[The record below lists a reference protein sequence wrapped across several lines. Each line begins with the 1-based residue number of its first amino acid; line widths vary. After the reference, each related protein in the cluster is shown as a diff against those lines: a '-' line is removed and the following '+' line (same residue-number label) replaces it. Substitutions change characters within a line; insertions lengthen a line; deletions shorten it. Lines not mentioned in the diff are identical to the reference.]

1 MLMTLEDRV
10 DLKHTALIVVDM
22 QNDFVHDDGVFAK
35 MGVDCS
41 TFKKIVPQLNVLID
55 AARSVKVPVIFIQ
68 TLHSRWTNSEA
79 WVQRIKRKR
88 EGEDKDS
95 LLPPVCSPGTWG
107 ADWFGVKPTEED
119 YVVTK
124 HRYSAF
130 VNTDLDLVLRSLQR
144 KTVVVTG
151 GETNVCLGST
161 ARSAFMYDYYVIL
174 PEDCIAGFDEELH
187 RYGLKI
193 LEQYFGMLTTS
204 QEIISIWNKQKE
216 KA

>member
-79 WVQRIKRKR
+79 WVQRIKKKR
-88 EGEDKDS
+88 EGEDKDR
-95 LLPPVCSPGTWG
+95 LLPPVCSPGTWVRIG
-107 ADWFGVKPTEED
+107 
-119 YVVTK
+119 
-124 HRYSAF
+124 
-130 VNTDLDLVLRSLQR
+130 LV
-144 KTVVVTG
+144 
-151 GETNVCLGST
+151 
-161 ARSAFMYDYYVIL
+161 
-174 PEDCIAGFDEELH
+174 
-187 RYGLKI
+187 
-193 LEQYFGMLTTS
+193 
-204 QEIISIWNKQKE
+204 
-216 KA
+216 